1 MKTFKEYITEAVSDG
16 LAERNKAVDIIG
28 IVKSVAGSWGESHDK
43 QPTDDEINKIVKY
56 LLKSKTF
63 SLGKMDDEF
72 GSATVS
78 TGFLKSVMEKV
89 KTAINDAGFS
99 KTGGASKTATQADR
113 INSYLKQKHI
123 GPIKR

>member
-1 MKTFKEYITEAVSDG
+1 MKTFNEYLTEAVSDE
-16 LAERNKAVDIIG
+16 LAERNKAVDIIS
-28 IVKSVAGSWGESHDK
+28 IVKSEAVSWSKSHDK
-43 QPTDDEINKIVKY
+43 QPTDDEIAEIVKY

-63 SLGKMDDEF
+63 SLGKMDDTF

-78 TGFLKSVMEKV
+78 TGFLKSVIEKV
-89 KTAINDAGFS
+89 KAAINDAGFS
-99 KTGGASKTATQADR
+99 KTGNASKTATQADR